1 MGKINL
7 LSFEVANLIA
17 AGEVVDRPAS
27 AIKEMMENS
36 IDAGARRI
44 TVEVQNG
51 GSTFMRVSDDGCGME
66 PEDLP
71 LAIRR
76 HATSKIETA
85 ADLDGICTLGFRG
98 EALAAISSVS
108 RMRIISKTKD
118 ADMGAMLEVDC
129 GEIVSLYEQ
138 GCSDGTTIIIEDLF
152 ANVPARRKFLKR
164 DVTETAAI
172 TSSVER
178 VALSHPEIA
187 FKLITDGQ
195 LRLETAG
202 DGKLMSAIYSVF
214 GREFSSRL
222 IAVSGEYEGIRVEGF
237 VGRSDNVKGNRN
249 YQNFY
254 INKRYIKSKTA
265 SAALEQAFSSY
276 LPSERFP
283 VCVLFVSMNPGRV
296 DVNVHP
302 AKLEVKFSNEKIVF
316 EAVYYA
322 VKQALEGSTARPQM
336 QVPKPAGM
344 KMTDSFVPVERGESL
359 KARQISIDMQKPSPS
374 IPQSVQITPDTA
386 NNKGFATAK
395 VDAQKVAPP
404 EKISAKEYLEK
415 YVNEIKNSANK
426 KVVET
431 QRAVDIVADM
441 QKPAE
446 EKKPDLP
453 KTEVPKA
460 EVPMTETP
468 KTEAPKT
475 EAPKTAD
482 KSPASEKPQ
491 TVTSPALPWRLAG
504 EVFNSYIIVEI
515 GEKML
520 LVDKHAAHERIIF
533 EKLKANMYS
542 ADIASQLLMLP
553 IEIMLMSDEVS
564 TVEEYR
570 AEIEAVGFEFTTS
583 KNTVYVNALPVGIEQ
598 SAVADMFAVMADRI
612 KNGTGNISV
621 TRNILFEKALYQAS
635 CKAAIKA
642 GREYTDADNQWI
654 IDQLKAIP
662 DITVCPHGRP
672 VAMELS
678 KKNIDRQFE
687 RT

>member
-118 ADMGAMLEVDC
+118 ADLGAMLEVDC

-172 TSSVER
+172 TASVER

-195 LRLETAG
+195 LKLETAG

-214 GREFSSRL
+214 GRDFSSKL

-249 YQNFY
+249 
-254 INKRYIKSKTA
+254 
-265 SAALEQAFSSY
+265 
-276 LPSERFP
+276 
-283 VCVLFVSMNPGRV
+283 
-296 DVNVHP
+296 
-302 AKLEVKFSNEKIVF
+302 
-316 EAVYYA
+316 
-322 VKQALEGSTARPQM
+322 
-336 QVPKPAGM
+336 
-344 KMTDSFVPVERGESL
+344 
-359 KARQISIDMQKPSPS
+359 
-374 IPQSVQITPDTA
+374 
-386 NNKGFATAK
+386 
-395 VDAQKVAPP
+395 
-404 EKISAKEYLEK
+404 
-415 YVNEIKNSANK
+415 
-426 KVVET
+426 
-431 QRAVDIVADM
+431 
-441 QKPAE
+441 
-446 EKKPDLP
+446 
-453 KTEVPKA
+453 
-460 EVPMTETP
+460 
-468 KTEAPKT
+468 
-475 EAPKTAD
+475 
-482 KSPASEKPQ
+482 
-491 TVTSPALPWRLAG
+491 
-504 EVFNSYIIVEI
+504 
-515 GEKML
+515 
-520 LVDKHAAHERIIF
+520 
-533 EKLKANMYS
+533 
-542 ADIASQLLMLP
+542 
-553 IEIMLMSDEVS
+553 
-564 TVEEYR
+564 
-570 AEIEAVGFEFTTS
+570 
-583 KNTVYVNALPVGIEQ
+583 
-598 SAVADMFAVMADRI
+598 
-612 KNGTGNISV
+612 
-621 TRNILFEKALYQAS
+621 
-635 CKAAIKA
+635 
-642 GREYTDADNQWI
+642 
-654 IDQLKAIP
+654 
-662 DITVCPHGRP
+662 
-672 VAMELS
+672 
-678 KKNIDRQFE
+678 
-687 RT
+687 